1 MASTIEH
8 QFYCIKCGKRGI
20 PLARKRGAQREKYHR
35 KKLFCLNCQQE
46 VNHVECRNQEE
57 IDQFKIWFEE
67 GMFKDEAEESISYV
81 RAGWIGQNDLDKKAN
96 RNGELSMPAYL
107 S

>member
-1 MASTIEH
+1 MASTTEH

-20 PLARKRGAQREKYHR
+20 PLARKCGAQRGKYHR

-81 RAGWIGQNDLDKKAN
+81 RNAGIGQVNMGAKAD
-96 RNGELSMPAYL
+96 RRV
-107 S
+107 

>member
-1 MASTIEH
+1 MASTTEH

-20 PLARKRGAQREKYHR
+20 PLARKCGAQREKYHR

-67 GMFKDEAEESISYV
+67 GMFKDEAEESISYL
-81 RAGWIGQNDLDKKAN
+81 RTGWIGQDDLDKKAN

>member
-20 PLARKRGAQREKYHR
+20 PLARKRGAQREKYHS
-35 KKLFCLNCQQE
+35 KKLFCLNSQQE

-81 RAGWIGQNDLDKKAN
+81 RDTGIGQINMGKKADC
-96 RNGELSMPAYL
+96 RM
-107 S
+107 

>member
-1 MASTIEH
+1 MASTTEH

-20 PLARKRGAQREKYHR
+20 PLARKCGAQREKYHR
-35 KKLFCLNCQQE
+35 KKLFCLNCKQE

-81 RAGWIGQNDLDKKAN
+81 RSSGIWKDDLDKKAN
-96 RNGELSMPAYL
+96 RNGELSMSAHL